1 MTRLRFPALLAA
13 MALAWTSTASAAP
26 SASGV
31 PDKPPVAFSVIKT
44 GKSSA
49 KEALVW
55 SGGSWGRNVDNNF
68 SAILIRHGDRELL
81 FDTGLGAKVDS
92 QYAQGMPGWA
102 HAFFK
107 YDKPIDPVRA
117 QLQRAG
123 VAPVRQ
129 IILSHSHWD
138 HASGV
143 VDFPEAEVW
152 VSPEELAVIK
162 KPGAG
167 LGQAWTSQVGDPR
180 IAWRSLTFTPVAY
193 HGFDRSLDLFGDGS
207 VVLVPQYGHTPGSVG
222 LFLTTSS
229 GRRYFFC
236 GDAVWSAAAIK
247 DARRKSW
254 LANQLADGDKARTQA
269 EIVRMSALAKREPDL
284 TIVPAHDATV
294 QNRLGYFPKWV
305 E

>member
-13 MALAWTSTASAAP
+13 MALAWTPAA
-26 SASGV
+26 AHAAA
-31 PDKPPVAFSVIKT
+31 DKPLVAFSVIKT

-49 KEALVW
+49 KEAMVW

-81 FDTGLGAKVDS
+81 FDTGLGARVDS
-92 QYAQGMPGWA
+92 QYAQGMPWWA
-102 HAFFK
+102 RSSFK
-107 YDKPIDPVRA
+107 YETPIDPAQA
-117 QLQRAG
+117 QLARAG
-123 VAPVRQ
+123 EAPIRQ

-143 VDFPEAEVW
+143 VDFPGAEVW

-162 KPGAG
+162 TPGAG
-167 LGQAWTSQVGDPR
+167 LGQAWSSQVGDPS
-180 IAWRSLTFTPVAY
+180 IAWRSLAFQPVAY

-236 GDAVWSAAAIK
+236 GDAVWSAAALK
-247 DARRKSW
+247 QARPKSW
-254 LANQLADGDKARTQA
+254 LASQLADADKARTQA
-269 EIVRMSALAKREPDL
+269 EIDRMAALAKREPDL
-284 TIVPAHDATV
+284 TFVPAHDSTV
-294 QNRLGYFPKWV
+294 QNRLGYFPKWID
-305 E
+305 